1 MTAELTT
8 AGRIRLA
15 IDVGGTFTDVAIL
28 DERER
33 AARFEKTSTTPDDPA
48 RGVIEALTK
57 AGVDL
62 ADVSYFVHGTT
73 LALNALLTRTGA
85 TVALVTT
92 QGFRDVYEL
101 GRTARDAMYD
111 FKYRK
116 PPGLLPRRRAYEV
129 TERMD
134 FMGEVVTPLDL
145 EDARRVAAA
154 IRDQDVQ
161 AVAVA
166 FLHSYANPSHELAME
181 KVLAEVCPDVEI
193 SVSHRLVR
201 EYREY
206 ERTSTTVIDAYTKPI
221 VRRYLD
227 RLRTALKE
235 ADFEGRFLITRSGGG
250 AMTVETAIAQPA
262 HMVLSGPAAGVIG
275 AAAIGPLVDEPNLV
289 TIDMGGTSL
298 DASLIVGGRPTT
310 VTEASFE
317 GQAIALPSLNIKTI
331 GAGGGS
337 IAWIDEA
344 GHMQVG
350 PQSAGAVP
358 GPASY
363 GLGGTEATVT
373 DAALLVG
380 YLGEHTALGGE
391 LQLTTTFAA
400 EAIGKVAEA
409 LHLEPMAVARGIMDI
424 VTARVTGAVRQ
435 ITVEQGHDPAGF
447 ALLAYGGGGGLIA
460 VDVARELRIPRVIVP
475 PGPGAFSAYGMLMTD
490 VVHDFAQT
498 SVAELGD
505 IHAGDISSMLADL
518 ASRAREALVAD
529 GFAEADSE
537 LRPTVDLRFAGQEHS
552 VEVPLQSETLSD
564 EIFAELPERFA
575 VLHEERYGHRMEDAV
590 EIVTARIRAI
600 GRVPRPELP
609 LAGPGDPASA
619 SLGTRSVHR
628 DSGPPQDYDILRRD
642 SLGRGQ
648 RIEGPAIVEE
658 HTATT
663 VLHEGDSLVV
673 GDHGELILDVAPEEA
688 AKSSMTP
695 EGQEGQ

>member
-1 MTAELTT
+1 MD
-8 AGRIRLA
+8 I
-15 IDVGGTFTDVAIL
+15 GT
-28 DERER
+28 
-33 AARFEKTSTTPDDPA
+33 A
-48 RGVIEALTK
+48 RG
-57 AGVDL
+57 
-62 ADVSYFVHGTT
+62 
-73 LALNALLTRTGA
+73 
-85 TVALVTT
+85 
-92 QGFRDVYEL
+92 
-101 GRTARDAMYD
+101 
-111 FKYRK
+111 
-116 PPGLLPRRRAYEV
+116 
-129 TERMD
+129 
-134 FMGEVVTPLDL
+134 
-145 EDARRVAAA
+145 
-154 IRDQDVQ
+154 
-161 AVAVA
+161 
-166 FLHSYANPSHELAME
+166 
-181 KVLAEVCPDVEI
+181 
-193 SVSHRLVR
+193 
-201 EYREY
+201 
-206 ERTSTTVIDAYTKPI
+206 
-221 VRRYLD
+221 
-227 RLRTALKE
+227 
-235 ADFEGRFLITRSGGG
+235 
-250 AMTVETAIAQPA
+250 
-262 HMVLSGPAAGVIG
+262 
-275 AAAIGPLVDEPNLV
+275 
-289 TIDMGGTSL
+289 
-298 DASLIVGGRPTT
+298 
-310 VTEASFE
+310 
-317 GQAIALPSLNIKTI
+317 
-331 GAGGGS
+331 
-337 IAWIDEA
+337 
-344 GHMQVG
+344 
-350 PQSAGAVP
+350 
-358 GPASY
+358 
-363 GLGGTEATVT
+363 
-373 DAALLVG
+373 
-380 YLGEHTALGGE
+380 
-391 LQLTTTFAA
+391 
-400 EAIGKVAEA
+400 
-409 LHLEPMAVARGIMDI
+409 
-424 VTARVTGAVRQ
+424 TGAVRQ

-505 IHAGDISSMLADL
+505 ILAGDISSMLADL

-590 EIVTARIRAI
+590 EIVTARMRAI

-695 EGQEGQ
+695 EGQEAP